1 MSRVSRVCPGRL
13 PRCLFTGTV
22 VRVHRGIFSAALAMP
37 KRASSKASAAS
48 TGSTPAPAALR
59 EAPTF
64 CPTEA
69 EFQNPLRYILSIRE
83 EAERYGICC
92 IKPPPSWRPP
102 FMIDLNRLR
111 FPTRVQKINE
121 LLIRKTQRL
130 KFMKALAEFCDA
142 AGTPLSKLPTMGGR
156 EIDLHL
162 LYTQVGK
169 RGGFERATAERKWT
183 EIAERMNMH
192 HASGSH
198 LAAALKKQY
207 QQLLLPYERYAA
219 GLDPPPAGIAAAAA
233 AAAAS
238 AEAAAPAPQMSSGG
252 SLMSKRANVSGAEV
266 VRLSGRPGGVERS
279 NAAGEDEVIAYE
291 PPLPGQELCEICGSG
306 DEYESM
312 LLCDRCG
319 CGFHLQCLNPPLHA
333 VPAGEWFCAQCL
345 QESFG
350 FDSTRVFRF
359 HQYERQAHMFKHA
372 FFDGLVETGL
382 SKKSRA
388 EGVAH
393 SAEARAQS
401 GARLRE
407 LEVPPEEVEWQFWNV
422 VTTPDQPLEVL
433 YAAELL

>member
-1 MSRVSRVCPGRL
+1 
-13 PRCLFTGTV
+13 V
-22 VRVHRGIFSAALAMP
+22 VRVSRGIFSAALAMP

>member
-1 MSRVSRVCPGRL
+1 
-13 PRCLFTGTV
+13 
-22 VRVHRGIFSAALAMP
+22 MP

-48 TGSTPAPAALR
+48 TSSTPAPAALR

-306 DEYESM
+306 DEYDSM

>member
-1 MSRVSRVCPGRL
+1 MRGWPGGLAPRRKLPGEASRPSSVSSSLRNSPVRTAMSPMRAADSR
-13 PRCLFTGTV
+13 
-22 VRVHRGIFSAALAMP
+22 
-37 KRASSKASAAS
+37 RASRAPAAAERLSLPESIGGSLAHNLASASHGGGSSDALASAATAAS
-48 TGSTPAPAALR
+48 ASLGTCGDFGDFGDFGATPSQAAGLGDYGTFGDPPGPAASAAGTTAPAALR

-219 GLDPPPAGIAAAAA
+219 GLDPPPAGIAAA
-233 AAAAS
+233 
-238 AEAAAPAPQMSSGG
+238 PG
-252 SLMSKRANVSGAEV
+252 SKPN
-266 VRLSGRPGGVERS
+266 
-279 NAAGEDEVIAYE
+279 
-291 PPLPGQELCEICGSG
+291 GSWQA
-306 DEYESM
+306 
-312 LLCDRCG
+312 CG
-319 CGFHLQCLNPPLHA
+319 CCL
-333 VPAGEWFCAQCL
+333 
-345 QESFG
+345 
-350 FDSTRVFRF
+350 
-359 HQYERQAHMFKHA
+359 
-372 FFDGLVETGL
+372 
-382 SKKSRA
+382 
-388 EGVAH
+388 
-393 SAEARAQS
+393 
-401 GARLRE
+401 
-407 LEVPPEEVEWQFWNV
+407 
-422 VTTPDQPLEVL
+422 
-433 YAAELL
+433 